1 MKKKKGNIA
10 RIKPLGETR
19 LKRRSFSG
27 LGMLSSFGTQT
38 TFTTSDVI
46 PMFDDDQVS
55 LGMEYLKIPI
65 AKAPIVVKTSKPEAY
80 AYACDLYMR
89 IWNCLIPKLNL
100 YLGYGWCCY
109 EPLYKKD
116 QHDVRYWDFS
126 DFEIA
131 PPLGSVPWTNND
143 KISFVA
149 VDMGRGFGNFYMD
162 NPESIEGKMILEGP
176 GVYRPSKA
184 LWLTND
190 PLMSRWFG
198 RSVLR
203 ASHMRW
209 RAKTMPDGVLENLLK
224 ASYKASFSGLL
235 LEYPANT
242 SVTAED
248 GSQVSSEEY
257 ADFICQVIKT
267 GTNIRLPSTIDG
279 QPGWKILEYAKNLV
293 RLADL
298 QIPLDY
304 LDRGILRGM
313 GIPDEILT
321 HDGNTGGY
329 SRSLISVDAFYSRG
343 ETRAMTIL
351 PSVTDYIVAPLCRQ
365 RYGPDCE
372 VTAQIIR
379 QDRPG
384 DDDGGDGQQDA
395 SDGMMGQEGKG
406 GGGRGVK
413 QIGMSKPEPQPA
425 QSGGIQD
432 QQGKF
437 GTRFSIAM
445 AKTAERI
452 KRKKEF
458 SSTQLDLDAPM
469 AELVKRLTARMPA
482 SALAAKGIEEKPHIT
497 VRYGLHDNDPDDA
510 KEIVNEFPG
519 PIKVKLG
526 SLSIFNTEEA
536 DVLKIDVISP
546 ELHELNKALSS
557 LHHTDTYPD
566 YKPHLTLAYLLPG
579 TGERWLTD
587 NPLSGLELSFNSVTF
602 SNKQREKTLLA
613 LQD

>member
-1 MKKKKGNIA
+1 MKSKQKRSIA

-19 LKRRSFSG
+19 LKRRGMSG
-27 LGMLSSFGTQT
+27 LGMLSSFGVQT
-38 TFTTSDVI
+38 TFTNADVV
-46 PMFDDDQVS
+46 PMLDDDQVS
-55 LGMEYLKIPI
+55 LGMEYVKIPI
-65 AKAPIVVKTSKPEAY
+65 AKAPIVVKTSTPQSY

-89 IWNCLIPKLNL
+89 IWNSLIPKLNL

-116 QHDVRYWDFS
+116 QHDSRYWDFS
-126 DFEIA
+126 DFEVA
-131 PPLGSVPWTNND
+131 PPLGSVAWTNND
-143 KISFVA
+143 KLSFA
-149 VDMGRGFGNFYMD
+149 AIDLGRGFGNFYMD
-162 NPESIEGKMILEGP
+162 NPDSIEGKMILEGP

-184 LWLTND
+184 LWLAND
-190 PLMSRWFG
+190 PLMSRWYG
-198 RSVLR
+198 RSILR

-248 GSQVSSEEY
+248 GSVITSEEY

-267 GTNIRLPSTIDG
+267 GTNIRLPATVEGS
-279 QPGWKILEYAKNLV
+279 PGWKILEYAKNLV

-351 PSVTDYIVAPLCRQ
+351 PSVTDYIVAPLVRQ
-365 RYGPDCE
+365 RYGPQEE
-372 VTAQIIR
+372 VSAQIVR

-384 DDDGGDGQQDA
+384 DDNGDQQHQDA
-395 SDGMMGQEGKG
+395 SYGMMGQEGRG
-406 GGGRGVK
+406 GQRNVK
-413 QIGMSKPEPQPA
+413 QIGMSRPEPQPA

-445 AKTAERI
+445 AKVADRL

-458 SSTQLDLDAPM
+458 SSTQLDLDAPS
-469 AELVKRLTARMPA
+469 AEIVRRLTARIPHH
-482 SALAAKGIEEKPHIT
+482 ALAEKGIEDKPHIT

-519 PIKVKLG
+519 PIKIKLG
-526 SLSIFNTEEA
+526 SLSIFNTEDA

-546 ELHELNKALSS
+546 ELHALNKALSS
-557 LHHTDTYPD
+557 LHHTDTYPE

-579 TGERWLTD
+579 TGERFLTD
-587 NPLSGLELSFNSVTF
+587 NPLFGMELSFRSVTF
-602 SNKQREKTLLA
+602 SSKQREKTLLA

>member
-1 MKKKKGNIA
+1 MTRTRGKTEAGPKRSIA

-19 LKRRSFSG
+19 LKRNNFSG
-27 LGMLSSFGTQT
+27 LGMLSTFGTQT
-38 TFTTSDVI
+38 TFINADVV
-46 PMFDDDQVS
+46 PMLDDDQVS

-65 AKAPIVVKTSKPEAY
+65 AKAPIIVKTSKPEAY
-80 AYACDLYMR
+80 AFACDLYMR
-89 IWNCLIPKLNL
+89 VWNSLIPKLNL

-116 QHDVRYWDFS
+116 QHDSRFWDFS

-143 KISFVA
+143 KLSFAA
-149 VDMGRGFGNFYMD
+149 VDVGRGFGSFFLD
-162 NPESIEGKMILEGP
+162 NPESIEGKAILEGP

-184 LWLTND
+184 LWLAND
-190 PLMSRWFG
+190 PLASRWYG

-209 RAKTMPDGVLENLLK
+209 KAKTMPDGVLENLLK

-242 SVTAED
+242 SVVAED
-248 GSQVSSEEY
+248 GSVVTSEAY
-257 ADFICQVIKT
+257 ADLLCQVVKT
-267 GTNIRLPSTIDG
+267 GSNIRLPAGIEG
-279 QPGWKILEYAKNLV
+279 QPGWKIVEYAKNLV

-329 SRSLISVDAFYSRG
+329 SRSLISIDAFYSRG

-365 RYGPDCE
+365 RYGADCE
-372 VTAQIIR
+372 VTAQVIAG
-379 QDRPG
+379 DRPG
-384 DDDGGDGQQDA
+384 DENDDNGGRQDA
-395 SDGMMGQEGKG
+395 SDGMMGREGRPG
-406 GGGRGVK
+406 QK
-413 QIGMSKPEPQPA
+413 QIGMDKPA

-432 QQGKF
+432 QQGQ

-445 AKTAERI
+445 NKVAERM
-452 KRKKEF
+452 KRKKEY

-469 AELVKRLTARMPA
+469 AELVRRLTTRIPNEY
-482 SALAAKGIEEKPHIT
+482 LAEKGVEDKPHIT
-497 VRYGLHDNDPDDA
+497 VLYGLHDNYPDDA
-510 KEIVNEFPG
+510 AEIIGEFPG

-526 SLSIFNTEEA
+526 SLSIFKKDEY

-546 ELHELNKALSS
+546 ELHALNKALKS
-557 LHHTDTYPD
+557 LHYTSDFPD
-566 YKPHLTLAYLLPG
+566 YKPHLTLAYLQPG
-579 TGERWLTD
+579 TGERFITD
-587 NPLSGLELSFNSVTF
+587 NPLSGLELTFRSVTF
-602 SNKQREKTLLA
+602 SNKQREKKPLA
-613 LQD
+613 LAD